1 VKKINNTRKVIFSL
15 LLIFII
21 IISLFFISKSD
32 QLNSFYSFS
41 SDSFKNKNEV
51 IIIKKQ
57 VNFLYFKKKNKLEL
71 WLNSDT
77 GVILVKYYDINIMNN
92 EIGPKILNNSSIF
105 PEGIYSVT
113 EYDENNLKISFPN
126 EFDKIK
132 AKADNR
138 SLIEQDIL
146 FGISSENGNFSLK
159 KEHFEYFS
167 ELIKTENV
175 ENIRFISSPIDFRK
189 TSFLSSCNHCPH
201 WANELYSQIEL
212 ELNHF
217 IIEKK

>member
-1 VKKINNTRKVIFSL
+1 MKKLNKTRKVIFSL
-15 LLIFII
+15 LLIFILV
-21 IISLFFISKSD
+21 ISFFFISKSD
-32 QLNSFYSFS
+32 QFDRFYSFS
-41 SDSFKNKNEV
+41 SDGFKNKDEA

-57 VNFLYFKKKNKLEL
+57 VDFLYFKKEKKLEL

-138 SLIEQDIL
+138 SLMEQHIL

-159 KEHFEYFS
+159 KEYFDYFS
-167 ELIKTENV
+167 ELIKIENI
-175 ENIRFISSPIDFRK
+175 ENIRLISSPIDFRK

-201 WANELYSQIEL
+201 WTNELYGQIKL

-217 IIEKK
+217 IFDKK